1 MKTTLMIFAL
11 LTLASCGQ
19 YAEQKDLDNAEKKTR
34 EQDNRIGKV
43 ETRLADLEGKV
54 SANTTSINNLSA
66 SLTSTNNSISLLEQD
81 LAEADQAFAE
91 ELQNSIDE
99 ATANSNSLLAMI
111 ETLQGQTTTLLA
123 KQAALELEDRVVGI
137 YDPCPLVASTGFTE
151 SFFQMA
157 SGKLVAYFEDGSKRF
172 LSVLKTGTT
181 YRTTDSR
188 ACLFTL

>member
-1 MKTTLMIFAL
+1 MKKLMILTL
-11 LTLASCGQ
+11 LTSLASCGQ
-19 YAEQKDLDNAEKKTR
+19 YAKQTDLDNAE
-34 EQDNRIGKV
+34 NRINEV

-54 SANTTSINNLSA
+54 SANTTSINSLSA

-81 LAEADQAFAE
+81 LAEADQAFTE
-91 ELQNSIDE
+91 ELQNSIAE

-123 KQAALELEDRVVGI
+123 KQAALELEDRVIGI
-137 YDPCPLVASTGFTE
+137 YDPCPLVSSTGFKE
-151 SFFQMA
+151 SLFRMS

-172 LSVLKTGTT
+172 LSVLKTNMT